1 MGAKKKQ
8 VVESQESVETQE
20 LDEEETQES
29 TFSGTVSSREDTIQE
44 TEEDTQ
50 IEVCF
55 PTLYVW
61 LRLLNICYR
70 HN

>member
-8 VVESQESVETQE
+8 VVESRESVETQE

-29 TFSGTVSSREDTIQE
+29 MFSGTVSSREDTIQE

-55 PTLYVW
+55 LTCCV
-61 LRLLNICYR
+61 
-70 HN
+70 

>member
-1 MGAKKKQ
+1 MGSKKKQ

-50 IEVCF
+50 IEVSFLTCC
-55 PTLYVW
+55 V
-61 LRLLNICYR
+61 
-70 HN
+70 